1 MDSKQ
6 IKEIEK
12 QAGTIVDDIKEL
24 KRQIAAYKSGAEAFE
39 SSAEALNRLVDEQS
53 ALTKEINIVFTDVK
67 NLDVVKIVD
76 GLKYLGEKVE
86 SVDKRMDAVDND
98 ISRLV
103 DDTNKKFAK
112 LESKVEAEIKVI
124 SDMNASIGEQLK
136 SIEERTKTG
145 VKTKLFGKVN

>member
-24 KRQIAAYKSGAEAFE
+24 KRQIAAYKTGAEAFE

-86 SVDKRMDAVDND
+86 SVDKRMDAIDND
-98 ISRLV
+98 IGRLV

-124 SDMNASIGEQLK
+124 SDMNASIGEQLEA
-136 SIEERTKTG
+136 IEERTKTG